1 MLQEMDSKSQN
12 LRDTETK
19 LKLTLND
26 KELLQNKAKQFE
38 QQARDWALKN
48 EELGSRVA
56 VLKQQLQAEQREKEE
71 LQISLNN
78 KIEVLQYKLINGA
91 KTEKGG
97 SAVESS
103 FKQILKLCQGDL
115 QELTRKLQTLAASED
130 LEEQL
135 RAEVIEQGRRMNE
148 LSSQH
153 QTQLMDAETNF
164 RRELEL
170 QEARFAEERD

>member
-26 KELLQNKAKQFE
+26 KELLQNKAKQ
-38 QQARDWALKN
+38 
-48 EELGSRVA
+48 S
-56 VLKQQLQAEQREKEE
+56 EQREKEE